1 MLSGRRK
8 VHTKRLARLRRRRWS
23 CCQRRWTLRRSTVA
37 SWVARSLALP
47 AWMPSTACGTRTL
60 HSSFHETASPWVAT
74 AHLRR
79 WQSSVLIQRCLWRWV
94 DVWDLFTLY
103 SACLFCT
110 SPWVATARLRRW
122 QSSVLIQRCLWRW
135 VDLWDLF
142 TLYSACLFCTTLIIL
157 QQISLN
163 HHQPEIKYF
172 FRNWIMYV
180 ACIDVSIQRV
190 SWVLYVV

>member
-110 SPWVATARLRRW
+110 
-122 QSSVLIQRCLWRW
+122 
-135 VDLWDLF
+135 
-142 TLYSACLFCTTLIIL
+142 TLIIL